1 MTEGGSDVD
10 LDHNVLERDISA
22 GFVGFHCFI
31 VLTYVMYM
39 RQQSS
44 LLGQDLLFKVTFAS
58 WFFMVKR
65 DEWQAFV
72 LSTSAGKVMIVTTQ
86 KYSRDILQVFRG

>member
-1 MTEGGSDVD
+1 M
-10 LDHNVLERDISA
+10 DHNVLERDISA

-39 RQQSS
+39 RQQST
-44 LLGQDLLFKVTFAS
+44 LLGQDLSFKVTFAS
-58 WFFMVKR
+58 WFFMKR
-65 DEWQAFV
+65 DEWQALV
-72 LSTSAGKVMIVTTQ
+72 LSASARKVMIVTTQ